1 MQCHHGRLC
10 FKHRWEPV
18 TQLQA
23 WLHKAT
29 HCHQQPCHVG
39 EACRT
44 RVTGKAVPYLEH
56 SEQVDGCCEQL
67 MRLEVCWQLIQHSC
81 MLMQDILLIL
91 ESHSK

>member
-1 MQCHHGRLC
+1 M
-10 FKHRWEPV
+10 
-18 TQLQA
+18 
-23 WLHKAT
+23 
-29 HCHQQPCHVG
+29 
-39 EACRT
+39 
-44 RVTGKAVPYLEH
+44 TGKAVPYLEH